1 AAGGAVQAGIA
12 DDRRILR
19 AEDAVLRRRDHQLA
33 AGHALAHVI
42 VGIAFQVEVEATG
55 IPDTEA
61 LPGSALETEGDGC
74 VLHALVAMHAGDFA
88 GHAAARSEE
97 HTSELQ
103 SRENLVCRL
112 LLEKKKQRAAH

>member
-1 AAGGAVQAGIA
+1 QLAAGGAVQAGIA

-42 VGIAFQVEVEATG
+42 VGIAFQIEVEATG

-61 LPGSALETEGDGC
+61 LPSSALETEGDGC
-74 VLHALVAMHAGDFA
+74 VLHALVAMHASDLT
-88 GHAAARSEE
+88 GHATADGAVAVAD
-97 HTSELQ
+97 LQ
-103 SRENLVCRL
+103 FEF
-112 LLEKKKQRAAH
+112 